1 MIYHWEVVFAALGD
15 GDKKG
20 DNMRNE
26 LKDGYDPYHWNVFV
40 VALEDGKKEGG
51 NSEMDMIHII

>member
-1 MIYHWEVVFAALGD
+1 MFAALGD